1 MTVRAQRLGFPVL
14 CLFVA
19 SASAWAHPSTDA
31 RGALSEVEGQGAAS
45 SITGVVKDSEGGVIP
60 GATVTV
66 TSNATGTKFETV
78 TNTTGSFNV
87 PALSAGVYK
96 VTVALEGFKTAE
108 VTDVRAQPGIPTTV
122 NATLEVGT
130 LAETVTVTG
139 ASAELIN
146 TQTPAVAATL
156 NVDQI
161 AQIPTPTRDLL
172 LNAVTFLV
180 GVNQATTS
188 RGNATVNGLP
198 ESFLNITLD
207 GVSNNDNFNKS
218 TDAFFAP
225 VRPRQDAIEAVSVV
239 SASGGADVGGQ
250 GAISINFVTRQGT
263 NRFSGSAYEYYRHPN
278 LNSNYW
284 FNERDGLEK
293 NDVRLNQFGI
303 RQGGPIVIPGL
314 YDGRGKA
321 FFFFHDEEL
330 RLPNNSSRVR
340 TLLHPRALEGWFRYS
355 VTAGGTQTVREV
367 NVLDLARANGQ
378 IAGTDPTV
386 MRNLGYITSAVQKT
400 GVVSASS
407 DPLLMSYSWLSPAN
421 QVEHQPAIRIDYNL
435 GNNHRLTGTFN
446 KLWQDRDPDQ
456 LNNFDHR
463 WPDSP
468 NYGKTI
474 ARRPSRS
481 IALRS
486 TLSSTMVSEFRTG
499 ITRGERIFFGQGPD
513 GGPATF
519 EDQSGYAIDF
529 DANIGLTNWHTRNTL
544 SGRSAYQYSF
554 DETLTWQKGKHSVT
568 MGGGAFLGRAWDDS
582 QQQVTGIN
590 LRFDTTNDPAS
601 SLFNATNFA
610 GASAAQLTDARELY
624 SLLTG
629 RVGNVTGLAALDPE
643 TNTYT
648 LNGKRRRA
656 GKLDNYSAFIQDSW
670 RLTPTLTLNAGM
682 RYDVQT
688 PFAPVNDTMSAATL
702 ESMCGMSGL
711 GDGSIYNAC
720 NFFVPGASGGVVP
733 QFDQFTSGTRGYN
746 VDWNNFAPNVGVA
759 WRPNVETGW
768 LRTLLGD
775 PEQAT
780 IRGGYSVAYNR
791 EGFGVFT
798 GVWGA
803 NPGSTLS
810 LDRNANTGLVLPG
823 ESWPVLLSQTNRL
836 YNAPFPQTPSFP
848 IAVRPN
854 RADSINAFHPD
865 IEVPHARTWTVG
877 LQRSLTKDMALEV
890 RYVGTLGVDQWSELN
905 YNERNLI
912 ENGFI
917 DEFKLAMANLQ
928 TNNVAGG
935 ARLGSFAYFGPGTG
949 TNPLPTYLAYIN
961 ARRDATN
968 AGAYTGTT
976 WTNTALTQDLVWSNP
991 QPDNSAADLDDD
1003 ATRRA
1008 NAAAAG
1014 IAANLFVVNP
1024 AVDNVDV
1031 TDSGA
1036 YSDYHALQIEV
1047 RKRLSHGFAFNA
1059 NYQYAVEG
1067 TSAFRGFHYGR
1078 ESDPVANVR
1087 HAIKAQWDWSLPFGR
1102 GERFG
1107 SNLNGV
1113 LNGIVSGWQ
1122 FNGASR
1128 IQARVMNFSEN
1139 TQVRLVGM
1147 TAKDLQDMYKYDL
1160 RINPANGLLTPYMLP
1175 DDVILNTR
1183 RAFNVSPTSPTG
1195 YSDLGV
1201 PEGRYLAPA
1210 NSADCIQ
1217 LKRGDC
1223 APSTLLIRAPFF
1235 TRVDLGVTK
1244 RIPLG
1249 GRVSFEFRMDIL
1261 NMFDNVNFT
1270 PVVQPT
1276 PANNPGGATI
1286 FQATAAYRD
1295 PDNTFDPGGRIGQLG
1310 FRLNW

>member
-1 MTVRAQRLGFPVL
+1 LADDWSAAEAFMRHRVVRLAAASLLIFIATARL
-14 CLFVA
+14 
-19 SASAWAHPSTDA
+19 AH
-31 RGALSEVEGQGAAS
+31 GQGGATS
-45 SITGVVKDSEGGVIP
+45 SITGVAKDSGGGVIP
-60 GATVTV
+60 GASVVV
-66 TSNATGTKFETV
+66 TSNATGTKFETT
-78 TNTTGSFNV
+78 TNTNGAFTV
-87 PALSAGVYK
+87 PALTAGVYT
-96 VTVALEGFKTAE
+96 VTVSLEGFKTAE
-108 VTDVRAQPGIPTTV
+108 VTDVRVQPGIPTTV
-122 NATLEVGT
+122 NATLELGT

-146 TQTPAVAATL
+146 TSTPAVAATL

-180 GVNQATTS
+180 GVNQATTA

-263 NRFSGSAYEYYRHPN
+263 NRFLGSAYEYFRHPD

-293 NDVRLNQFGI
+293 NDVRLNQFGA
-303 RQGGPIVIPGL
+303 RQGGPIIIPGV

-321 FFFFHDEEL
+321 FFFVHYEEL
-330 RLPNNSSRVR
+330 RLPNNSSRDR
-340 TLLHPRALEGWFRYS
+340 NLLHPRALDGWFRYS
-355 VTAGGTQTVREV
+355 VTTGGQQTVREV

-378 IAGTDPTV
+378 IATPDPLV
-386 MRNLGYITSAVQKT
+386 MRTLGYINSAVQKT
-400 GVVSASS
+400 GVVSATS
-407 DPLLMSYSWLSPAN
+407 DPLLNEYSWLSPAN

-435 GNNHRLTGTFN
+435 GDNHRLSGTFN

-456 LNNFDHR
+456 LNEFDHR

-468 NYGKTI
+468 NFGRTT

-481 IALRS
+481 FALRS
-486 TLSSTMVSEFRTG
+486 TLSSSIVNEVRVG
-499 ITRGERIFFGQGPD
+499 VTRGERIFFGQGPD
-513 GGPATF
+513 GGPDTF
-519 EDQSGYAIDF
+519 SDTSGYAIDF

-554 DETLTWQKGKHSVT
+554 DETLTWQRGKHSFT
-568 MGGGAFLGRAWDDS
+568 MGGGVFLGRAWDDS

-590 LRFDTTNDPAS
+590 LRFDTTNDPAAS
-601 SLFNATNFA
+601 IFNTANFA

-624 SLLTG
+624 ALLTG
-629 RVGNVTGLAALDPE
+629 RVGAVTSLATLDPE
-643 TNTYT
+643 TNVYT

-670 RLTPTLTLNAGM
+670 RLTPTLTLNAGL
-682 RYDVQT
+682 RYDAQT

-702 ESMCGMSGL
+702 ASVCGISGL
-711 GDGSIYNAC
+711 GDGSLYDAC
-720 NFFVPGASGGVVP
+720 NFYDPRATGGVVP
-733 QFDQFTSGTRGYN
+733 EFVQFTSGTSGYET
-746 VDWNNFAPNVGVA
+746 DWNNFAPNIGAA
-759 WRPNVETGW
+759 WRPNVTTGW

-798 GVWGA
+798 GVWGN
-803 NPGSTLS
+803 NPGSQLS
-810 LDRNANTGLVLPG
+810 LTRDASTGLVPPG
-823 ESWPVLLSQTNRL
+823 ESWPVLLSQTERL
-836 YNAPFPQTPSFP
+836 YNLPFPQTPTFP
-848 IAVRPN
+848 IAIRPN
-854 RADSINAFHPD
+854 RADNINAFHPD
-865 IEVPHARTWTVG
+865 IEVPHARTWTIG
-877 LQRSLTKDMALEV
+877 LQRAVSKDMAVEV
-890 RYVGTLGVDQWSELN
+890 RYVGTRGIDQWQTLN

-912 ENGFI
+912 ENGFFN
-917 DEFKLAMANLQ
+917 EFQQAMANLQ
-928 TNNVAGG
+928 ANNAAGG
-935 ARLGSFAYFGPGTG
+935 NRLGSFAYFGPGTG

-961 ARRDATN
+961 ARNDATN
-968 AGAYTGTT
+968 AAAYSGTT
-976 WTNTALTQDLVWSNP
+976 WTNTALTQDLVRTNP
-991 QPDNSAADLDDD
+991 QPDNSAADLDGDP
-1003 ATRRA
+1003 ARRA
-1008 NAAAAG
+1008 NAQAAG
-1014 IAANLFVVNP
+1014 VSPNFFVVNP
-1024 AVDNVDV
+1024 HAGTVSV

-1036 YSDYHALQIEV
+1036 YSDYHALQMEL
-1047 RKRLSHGFAFNA
+1047 RRRLSHGFAFNA
-1059 NYQYAVEG
+1059 SYQYALEG
-1067 TSAFRGFHYGR
+1067 GAVFHGFHYGR
-1078 ESDPVANVR
+1078 VLDSAANVR
-1087 HAIKAQWDWSLPFGR
+1087 HAIKAQWDWSIPVGR

-1107 SNLNGV
+1107 GNMSGV
-1113 LNGIVSGWQ
+1113 MNAIVAGWQ
-1122 FNGASR
+1122 VNGATR
-1128 IQARVMNFSEN
+1128 IQARTLNFGN
-1139 TQVRLVGM
+1139 VRLVGM
-1147 TAKDLQDMYKYDL
+1147 TPKELQKMYGYDL
-1160 RINPANGLLTPYMLP
+1160 RVNPDNGLLTPYLLP

-1183 RAFNVSPTSPTG
+1183 RAYSISPTSPTG

-1201 PEGRYLAPA
+1201 PTGRYIAPA
-1210 NSADCIQ
+1210 NGPDCIQ
-1217 LKRGDC
+1217 LRAGDC
-1223 APSTLLIRAPFF
+1223 APRTLLIRAPFF

-1244 RIPLG
+1244 RVPLG

-1261 NMFDNVNFT
+1261 NLFDNVNFN
-1270 PVVQPT
+1270 PV
-1276 PANNPGGATI
+1276 ANPGSGGTI
-1286 FQATAAYRD
+1286 FTATTAYRD